1 MKGKKDKQKL
11 IRMTDEVADR
21 FDKYSS
27 EVKGDS
33 NLTQDEVFEIML
45 QTCEEQRFANRHP
58 SRTEEIQSFINDLE
72 RIKDKYKASLA
83 MYDSVKNDTE
93 QKCKAELQEKTKAIS
108 ELVSERNNL
117 KGSLKDI
124 ELQVKTL
131 TEENLTLKE
140 KIAKL
145 EADVDEKDT
154 HIKTFMENNEM
165 AKMLTEAVKLMQT
178 NPKEQKK

>member
-11 IRMTDEVADR
+11 IRMTDDVADR

-117 KGSLKDI
+117 KESINDM
-124 ELQVKTL
+124 ETQMNTM
-131 TEENLTLKE
+131 TEENHTLKE

-145 EADVDEKDT
+145 EAVVAEKDL
-154 HIKTFMENNEM
+154 HIKTIMKNNEI

-178 NPKEQKK
+178 NPKEQNK